1 MKRSP
6 HTPNTQHTQHT
17 PRSPRP
23 FRLGV
28 AVATLAALA
37 ALTACGGGGDSSS
50 STDDDLRTGAT
61 LDVAIPS
68 AVFAPKEEV
77 ATYAVADAEGYFAA
91 EKLKVDVLNTDG
103 SVAAVQAV
111 ASGSADIAPADAGA
125 VLAAREKGIPVKAV
139 GGLVRNWPW
148 RMAVLPD
155 SDINA
160 PADLKG
166 RKVGVISLASGSAIY
181 ARAYAADAGLDPAGD
196 VELLPVGV
204 GAQALSALEDGK
216 VDVLALYTQA
226 YATIENTGT
235 EFRYLDNSAA
245 FQGIRSL
252 TFAVTEMTLKEKKD
266 VVTAYLRA
274 SYRALLFSAVNPR
287 AAMRDG
293 YRAFPQLLTGKKADD
308 RIGDDTKTLQA
319 WIDTAVPPTGEPDR
333 FKDWGAISDQE
344 WNRTVAYTR
353 TSGQITKD
361 VDLAELWDD
370 SLLDGANDFDSAAVV
385 EKAKAAK
392 P

>member
-6 HTPNTQHTQHT
+6 LK
-17 PRSPRP
+17 
-23 FRLGV
+23 LGV
-28 AVATLAALA
+28 GALTLAALA
-37 ALTACGGGGDSSS
+37 ALTACGDGDSSA
-50 STDDDLRTGAT
+50 DGDLRTEAT

-125 VLAAREKGIPVKAV
+125 ILAAREKGVPVKAV

-148 RMAVLPD
+148 RMAVPPD
-155 SDINA
+155 SEIKTA
-160 PADLKG
+160 ADLKG
-166 RKVGVISLASGSAIY
+166 KKVGVISLASGSAIY
-181 ARAYAADAGLDPAGD
+181 ARAYAGDTGLDAAKD

-204 GAQALSALEDGK
+204 GAQALAALADGK

-226 YATIENTGT
+226 YTTIENTGT
-235 EFRYLDNSAA
+235 EFRYLDNSEA
-245 FQGIRSL
+245 FEGIRSL
-252 TFAVTEMTLKEKKD
+252 TFAVTEKTLREKAD
-266 VVTAYLRA
+266 VLTDYLRA
-274 SYRALLFSAVNPR
+274 SYQALLFSTVAPE

-293 YRAFPQLLTGKKADD
+293 YEAFPQLLTGKKADD
-308 RIGDDTKTLQA
+308 RIDDDTKTLQA
-319 WIDTAVPPTGEPDR
+319 WIRTAVPPAGEPAS
-333 FKDWGAISDQE
+333 FKDWGAISEQE
-344 WNRTVAYTR
+344 WNKTVAYTR

-361 VDLAELWDD
+361 VALADLWDD
-370 SLLDGANDFDSAAVV
+370 SLLDGANDFDAAAVI
-385 EKAKAAK
+385 EKAKAAQ

>member
-6 HTPNTQHTQHT
+6 L
-17 PRSPRP
+17 
-23 FRLGV
+23 RLGIG
-28 AVATLAALA
+28 AVTLAALA
-37 ALTACGGGGDSSS
+37 ALAGCTDGDSPSS
-50 STDDDLRTGAT
+50 SDGDLPTEAT

-77 ATYAVADAEGYFAA
+77 ATYAVPVAEGYFAA

-125 VLAAREKGIPVKAV
+125 ILAARVKGVPVRAV

-155 SDINA
+155 SEIKS

-166 RKVGVISLASGSAIY
+166 KKVGVISLASGSAIY
-181 ARAYAADAGLDPAGD
+181 SRAYAGDAGLDAATD

-204 GAQALSALEDGK
+204 GAQALAALEDGK

-226 YATIENTGT
+226 YTTIENTGT
-235 EFRYLDNSAA
+235 EFRYLDNSEA
-245 FQGIRSL
+245 FEGIRSL
-252 TFAVTEMTLKEKKD
+252 TFAVTEETLREKED
-266 VVTAYLRA
+266 VLTGYLRA
-274 SYRALLFSAVNPR
+274 SYRALLFSAANPE

-293 YRAFPQLLTGKKADD
+293 YEVFPQLLTGKKSDD

-319 WIDTAVPPTGEPDR
+319 WIRTAVPPTGEPAS
-333 FKDWGAISDQE
+333 FKDWGAINEQE
-344 WNRTVAYTR
+344 WTKTVAYTK

-361 VDLAELWDD
+361 VELADLWDD
-370 SLLDGANDFDSAAVV
+370 SLLDGANDFDSAAVI

>member
-1 MKRSP
+1 MKRF
-6 HTPNTQHTQHT
+6 
-17 PRSPRP
+17 PR
-23 FRLGV
+23 LCVG
-28 AVATLAALA
+28 AATLAALA
-37 ALTACGGGGDSSS
+37 ALTACGGGGSSS
-50 STDDDLRTGAT
+50 SPDGASRAEDT

-77 ATYAVADAEGYFAA
+77 ATYAVGDAEGYFAA

-111 ASGSADIAPADAGA
+111 ASGSADIAAADVGA
-125 VLAAREKGIPVKAV
+125 ILAAREKGVPVKAV

-148 RMAVLPD
+148 RMAVRPD
-155 SDINA
+155 SEISE

-166 RKVGVISLASGSAIY
+166 KRIGVISLASGSAIY
-181 ARAYAADAGLDPAGD
+181 ARAYAADAGLDAAED

-204 GAQALSALEDGK
+204 GAQALSALEDGE

-226 YATIENTGT
+226 YTMIENTGT
-235 EFRYLDNSAA
+235 EFRYLPNSDA
-245 FQGIRSL
+245 FEGIRSL
-252 TFAVTEMTLKEKKD
+252 TFAVTEETLKDRKD
-266 VVTAYLRA
+266 VLTGYLRA
-274 SYRALLFSAVNPR
+274 SYKALLFSAVNPE

-319 WIDTAVPPTGEPDR
+319 WIDTAVPPTGEPTDY
-333 FKDWGAISDQE
+333 KDWGTISDGE
-344 WNRTVAYTR
+344 WNKTVDYTKK
-353 TSGQITKD
+353 SGQITED
-361 VDLAELWDD
+361 VSVPDLWDD
-370 SLLDGANDFDSAAVV
+370 SLLDGANDFDSAAVI
-385 EKAKAAK
+385 ERAKAAR